1 MQEISL
7 ATGAHMRITR
17 PGSGTVVMCVN
28 GGGAS
33 PRPGNWSPTIEW
45 LVDRLAPR
53 YPDAA
58 FAEVRYRVRSWKML
72 PSCIADGA
80 AALAAVPD
88 ADRVVMLGFSMG
100 GAVSIACAADDRVSD
115 LIALAPWIPEEL
127 ALSQLAGDRVTIL
140 HGSIDGVIPGIPG
153 VRPAHSLRGADR
165 LRAAGAQVQYRRI
178 PGAVHGVAIRRNG
191 RLLALPRAGTWLRD
205 VEQAMDRAGLAG
217 GP

>member
-127 ALSQLAGDRVTIL
+127 VLSQLAGDRVTIL

-153 VRPAHSLRGADR
+153 VRPAHSLRAADR

-178 PGAVHGVAIRRNG
+178 PGAVHGVAMRRNG
-191 RLLALPRAGTWLRD
+191 RLVPLPRAGAWLRD
-205 VEQAMDRAGLAG
+205 VEQAMDQAGLSG

>member
-33 PRPGNWSPTIEW
+33 PRAGNWSPTIEW

-191 RLLALPRAGTWLRD
+191 RLLPLPRAGTWLRD